1 MDILLILKQ
10 FLATLVV
17 WTIVF
22 LIVKKRAHE
31 KLRKT
36 TYLVFYFLGLIF
48 MFSIVVFTY
57 SLYLITQ

>member
-1 MDILLILKQ
+1 MDILLIFKQ

-17 WTIVF
+17 WTIIF
-22 LIVKKRAHE
+22 LIVKKREHE

-36 TYLVFYFLGLIF
+36 SYMVLYFLGLIF

>member
-1 MDILLILKQ
+1 MNILLIFKQ
-10 FLATLVV
+10 FLATLIV

-22 LIVKKRAHE
+22 LIVKKHEHE

-36 TYLVFYFLGLIF
+36 TYMVFYFLGLIF

>member
-1 MDILLILKQ
+1 MDILLIFKQ

-17 WTIVF
+17 WTIIF
-22 LIVKKRAHE
+22 LIVKKREHE

-36 TYLVFYFLGLIF
+36 TYMVFYFLGLIF

>member
-1 MDILLILKQ
+1 MDILLIFKQ

-22 LIVKKRAHE
+22 LIVKKHEHE

-48 MFSIVVFTY
+48 MFSIVIFTY
-57 SLYLITQ
+57 SIYLITQ

>member
-10 FLATLVV
+10 FLATLIV

-22 LIVKKRAHE
+22 LIVKKREHE

-36 TYLVFYFLGLIF
+36 TYLVFYFLGFIF

-57 SLYLITQ
+57 SIYLITQ

>member
-17 WTIVF
+17 WTITF
-22 LIVKKRAHE
+22 LIIKKREHE

-57 SLYLITQ
+57 SIYLITQ

>member
-1 MDILLILKQ
+1 MDMILLLKQ

-17 WTIVF
+17 WNIVF
-22 LIVKKRAHE
+22 LIVKKHEHE

-36 TYLVFYFLGLIF
+36 TYMVFYFLGLIF

>member
-1 MDILLILKQ
+1 MDILLIFKQ
-10 FLATLVV
+10 FLATLIV

-22 LIVKKRAHE
+22 LIVKKCEHE

-48 MFSIVVFTY
+48 MFSIVIFTY

>member
-10 FLATLVV
+10 FLATLIV

-22 LIVKKRAHE
+22 LIVKKRERE

-57 SLYLITQ
+57 SIYLITQ

>member
-1 MDILLILKQ
+1 MDIILLLKQ

-22 LIVKKRAHE
+22 LIIKKQEHE

-36 TYLVFYFLGLIF
+36 TYMVFYFLGLIF
-48 MFSIVVFTY
+48 MLSIVVFTY
-57 SLYLITQ
+57 SIYLITQ

>member
-1 MDILLILKQ
+1 MDMILLLKQ

-17 WTIVF
+17 WTITF
-22 LIVKKRAHE
+22 LIIKKHEHE
-31 KLRKT
+31 KLRKI
-36 TYLVFYFLGLIF
+36 TYMVFYFLGLIF

>member
-10 FLATLVV
+10 FLATLIV

-22 LIVKKRAHE
+22 LIVKKRENE

-36 TYLVFYFLGLIF
+36 TYMVFYFLGLIF

-57 SLYLITQ
+57 SIYLITQ

>member
-17 WTIVF
+17 WTITF
-22 LIVKKRAHE
+22 LIVKKREHE

-57 SLYLITQ
+57 SIYLITQ

>member
-1 MDILLILKQ
+1 MDMILLLKQ

-17 WTIVF
+17 WTITF
-22 LIVKKRAHE
+22 LIIKKYEHE

-36 TYLVFYFLGLIF
+36 TYMVFYFLGLIF

-57 SLYLITQ
+57 SIYLITQ

>member
-1 MDILLILKQ
+1 MDMILLLKQ

-17 WTIVF
+17 WTITF
-22 LIVKKRAHE
+22 LIIKKHEHE

>member
-1 MDILLILKQ
+1 MDILLIFKQ

-22 LIVKKRAHE
+22 LIVKKREHE

-48 MFSIVVFTY
+48 VFSVVVFTY
-57 SLYLITQ
+57 SIYLITQ

>member
-1 MDILLILKQ
+1 MDIILILKQ

-17 WTIVF
+17 WTITF
-22 LIVKKRAHE
+22 LIIKKQEHE

-36 TYLVFYFLGLIF
+36 TYMVFYFLGLIF

-57 SLYLITQ
+57 SIYLITQ